1 MEAYFANEGEPRFR
15 AAVLEGKAYYDG
27 SSSLSKQKWLPD

>member
-15 AAVLEGKAYYDG
+15 AAVLEGKAYDAG
-27 SSSLSKQKWLPD
+27 GEFIK